1 MNIVSIYKKFP
12 TDLDCIKHLE
22 SIRWKDKVTCAYCG
36 SAHTGTHNVKGCE
49 TRSGRRFQCQDCN
62 KSFSVTVGTIFHH
75 THLPLQ
81 KWFLAISLIL
91 NAKKGIST
99 RQLARDL
106 DLPVKTAW
114 SVGMRIRKAFKSEE
128 KELLKGIFEMD
139 ETYVKNA
146 PQDRDDDNDRKGGG
160 HSNKTHTSIVAFKE
174 KDGDLKAFVTA
185 DTTSITLGEII
196 FENIATSS
204 EIHTDEYNSYKHIR
218 KFWNH
223 KTVNHS
229 IEYVTKD
236 GIHTN
241 SVEGFWA
248 LLKRGIKGN
257 FHWLSKKHLSSYVT
271 EFEFRY
277 NNRENELVF
286 GDVLGRLLKV

>member
-1 MNIVSIYKKFP
+1 MNIVTIYKKFP
-12 TDLDCIKHLE
+12 TDLDCIQHLE
-22 SIRWKDKVTCAYCG
+22 SIRWKNGVYCTKCG
-36 SAHTGTHNVKGCE
+36 SYKTCKNHKSNVE
-49 TRSGRRFQCQDCN
+49 TRSGKKWECQDCSH
-62 KSFSVTVGTIFHH
+62 SFTVTVGTIFHH
-75 THLPLQ
+75 THLELQ
-81 KWFLAISLIL
+81 KWFLAIALIL

-146 PQDRDDDNDRKGGG
+146 PQDSDDDDKKGGG
-160 HSNKTHTSIVAFKE
+160 HSNKTHTSVIAFKQ
-174 KDGDLKAFVTA
+174 KGGD
-185 DTTSITLGEII
+185 II
-196 FENIATSS
+196 LENIETGS
-204 EIHTDEYNSYKHIR
+204 EIHTDEYSSYKHIH

-229 IEYVTKD
+229 LEYVTKD

-257 FHWLSKKHLSSYVT
+257 FHWLSKKHLSSYVK

-286 GDVLGRLLKV
+286 GDVLSRMLGV

>member
-1 MNIVSIYKKFP
+1 MNIITIYKKFP
-12 TDLDCIKHLE
+12 TEEACIKHLE
-22 SIRWKDKVTCAYCG
+22 NIRWGDVAICPYCNSDKTCK
-36 SAHTGTHNVKGCE
+36 HTKKG
-49 TRSGRRFQCQDCN
+49 RQNQQCWNCK

-146 PQDRDDDNDRKGGG
+146 PQDRDEDDDDKKGGG
-160 HSNKTHTSIVAFKE
+160 HSNKTHTSVVAFKE
-174 KDGDLKAFVTA
+174 KGGDIKAFVTA

-196 FENIATSS
+196 FNNIETGS

-218 KFWNH
+218 KFWTH

-257 FHWLSKKHLSSYVT
+257 FHWLSKKHLSSYVQ

-286 GDVLGRLLKV
+286 SDVLGRMLGV

>member
-12 TDLDCIKHLE
+12 TEIDCIKHLE
-22 SIRWKDKVTCAYCG
+22 NIRWGNKVICPYCNSDKTCK
-36 SAHTGTHNVKGCE
+36 HTKQ
-49 TRSGRRFQCQDCN
+49 GRQNQQCWNCK

-75 THLPLQ
+75 THLELQ
-81 KWFLAISLIL
+81 KWFLAIALIL

-106 DLPVKTAW
+106 ELPVKTAW

-128 KELLKGIFEMD
+128 KALLKGIFEMD

-146 PQDRDDDNDRKGGG
+146 PQDNDDEDNHKGG
-160 HSNKTHTSIVAFKE
+160 HSNKTHTSVVAFKQ
-174 KDGDLKAFVTA
+174 KGGDIKAFVTA

-196 FENIATSS
+196 FENIEAGS

-218 KFWNH
+218 KFWTH

-229 IEYVTKD
+229 LEYVTKD

-257 FHWLSKKHLSSYVT
+257 FHWLSKKHLSSYVK

-286 GDVLGRLLKV
+286 GDVLGRMLGL

>member
-1 MNIVSIYKKFP
+1 MKWKTKGRWNFQIKKFGEFNFF
-12 TDLDCIKHLE
+12 TCKHT
-22 SIRWKDKVTCAYCG
+22 KQ
-36 SAHTGTHNVKGCE
+36 
-49 TRSGRRFQCQDCN
+49 GRQNQQCWNCK

-75 THLPLQ
+75 THLELQ

-146 PQDRDDDNDRKGGG
+146 PQDTDEDDNDKRGGG
-160 HSNKTHTSIVAFKE
+160 HSNKTHTSVVAFKD
-174 KDGDLKAFVTA
+174 KGRDIKAFVTA

-196 FENIATSS
+196 LENI
-204 EIHTDEYNSYKHIR
+204 
-218 KFWNH
+218 
-223 KTVNHS
+223 VQ
-229 IEYVTKD
+229 
-236 GIHTN
+236 
-241 SVEGFWA
+241 
-248 LLKRGIKGN
+248 
-257 FHWLSKKHLSSYVT
+257 
-271 EFEFRY
+271 
-277 NNRENELVF
+277 ELV
-286 GDVLGRLLKV
+286 

>member
-1 MNIVSIYKKFP
+1 MNIITIFKKYP
-12 TDLDCIKHLE
+12 TQESCVKYLE
-22 SIRWKDKVTCAYCG
+22 SIRWKDKVICAYCG
-36 SAHTGTHNVKGCE
+36 SINNYPAKDRLRHHCN
-49 TRSGRRFQCQDCN
+49 DCR
-62 KSFSVTVGTIFHH
+62 KSFSVTVGTIFHN
-75 THLPLQ
+75 TKMPLQ

-146 PQDRDDDNDRKGGG
+146 PQDRDEDDNDKRGGG
-160 HSNKTHTSIVAFKE
+160 HSNKIHTSVVAFKE
-174 KDGDLKAFVTA
+174 KGGDIKAFVTK
-185 DTTSITLGEII
+185 DTTALTLGEII
-196 FENIATSS
+196 FENIEAGS

-229 IEYVTKD
+229 IEYVTYD

-241 SVEGFWA
+241 SVEGFWS

-257 FHWLSKKHLSSYVT
+257 FHWLSKKHLGSYVK

-277 NNRENELVF
+277 NNRENDLVF
-286 GDVLGRLLKV
+286 GDVLNRMLGV